1 MRIPVSP
8 SDRSRQ
14 SRSRAH
20 APPAADT
27 ARPRPRIIA
36 AGSSAQGLA
45 IAAPTS
51 KREVSPVSARWMKR
65 TATGAITTD
74 PRVRSATMTRV
85 RREIRVGGNEP
96 TLPRMSPIDRQKPII
111 GHGLA
116 NGSLKTPRASEG
128 TKIARK
134 VAARIART
142 KIRICP
148 AAHGRF
154 SFQVTEYLRRTP
166 SSASR
171 DLGSSGRVRASSYVL
186 ASSWGISS
194 RMSPSVASTSFRI
207 AFPVEVFPQPLS
219 PTRQNTSPR
228 RMSRSTP
235 STARTHSG
243 LPPTSSRRRP
253 FRRGNQTFRFRIRI
267 SGLRSASTV
276 RAPP

>member
-8 SDRSRQ
+8 SDRARQ

-20 APPAADT
+20 APPAADR

-116 NGSLKTPRASEG
+116 NGSLKTPTASEG
-128 TKIARK
+128 TQLAKEAFSEREPDLQVPDPNQR
-134 VAARIART
+134 VAIGIDRPGT
-142 KIRICP
+142 
-148 AAHGRF
+148 
-154 SFQVTEYLRRTP
+154 SVT
-166 SSASR
+166 
-171 DLGSSGRVRASSYVL
+171 SG
-186 ASSWGISS
+186 
-194 RMSPSVASTSFRI
+194 
-207 AFPVEVFPQPLS
+207 
-219 PTRQNTSPR
+219 
-228 RMSRSTP
+228 
-235 STARTHSG
+235 
-243 LPPTSSRRRP
+243 
-253 FRRGNQTFRFRIRI
+253 
-267 SGLRSASTV
+267 
-276 RAPP
+276 